1 MADLNDPRE
10 MTSPSAA
17 YPALVRAVEAA
28 TGKAARI
35 VDPLER
41 ARALTALLAAL
52 GHETTLVT
60 GDRDAAV
67 AELLGSGSHPSHRA
81 LSRDLG
87 LSRQRVD
94 QLAAHGRRG
103 GRPRRES

>member
-1 MADLNDPRE
+1 MTEAPDPLPAP
-10 MTSPSAA
+10 SPSAA
-17 YPALVRAVEAA
+17 YPALARAVESAA
-28 TGKAARI
+28 RTAARI
-35 VDPLER
+35 ADPLER

-60 GDRDAAV
+60 GERDAAV
-67 AELLGSGSHPSHRA
+67 AELLASGAHPSHRA

-103 GRPRRES
+103 GRPRREG